1 MFLPGGRLRVVVCDE
16 ASRREASRGEA
27 IARRGGADT
36 FAANMNFRKPS
47 TPVPVI
53 ECLARSVPVPFE
65 SASLLTDA

>member
-1 MFLPGGRLRVVVCDE
+1 MLIICSCPVA
-16 ASRREASRGEA
+16 ASGLWFVTRREASRGEA

-36 FAANMNFRKPS
+36 FANMNRKPS